1 MKEEA
6 EGYRQRVIANAEGD
20 TSRFKQIVSEYQ
32 KAPAVT
38 RDRMYLET
46 MQEIFS
52 NTTKLMVDSKK
63 GNQLLYLPLDK
74 LISQTGGESSGNSA
88 PKAASEMSGSESN
101 HESSRVREDR
111 SRGGR

>member
-1 MKEEA
+1 M
-6 EGYRQRVIANAEGD
+6 IANAEGD
-20 TSRFKQIVSEYQ
+20 TARFKQIVSEYQ

-74 LISQTGGESSGNSA
+74 LISQTGNANSPSGTSASGVSETSSGSD
-88 PKAASEMSGSESN
+88 SN
-101 HESSRVREDR
+101 HDSSRVREDR